1 MKESTIM
8 IRSTIFAV
16 LVAGLFG
23 FASPSHAGVSVN
35 IGINLGAPPPLVAIP
50 GVGVQYAP
58 SLPDNYFF
66 YGGQYY
72 VFYNGGWFGSRY
84 YNGPWIVVAPEYV
97 PRPILAVPIRYYHRR
112 PPEWAHWHRSGPPH
126 WAPAWGRRAPVV
138 RHGPPHHNV
147 HRGKPLGHDP
157 HHGNPGGHPGPRT
170 PSSYHGHPNSNGHS
184 NHGSHGDHGNHGG
197 SGFNAQR

>member
-1 MKESTIM
+1 MKENTIM
-8 IRSTIFAV
+8 IRSAVFAV

-35 IGINLGAPPPLVAIP
+35 IGINLGAPPPLVVIP

-72 VFYNGGWFGSRY
+72 VFSNGGWYASRY
-84 YNGPWIVVAPEYV
+84 YNGPWIVVAPAYV

-112 PPEWAHWHRSGPPH
+112 PSEWSHWHRDGPPH
-126 WAPAWGRRAPVV
+126 WAPAWGRRAPA
-138 RHGPPHHNV
+138 HYSHPHHEV
-147 HRGKPLGHDP
+147 HRGQPLGRQPVHRDN
-157 HHGNPGGHPGPRT
+157 HGHGNQGQQ
-170 PSSYHGHPNSNGHS
+170 N
-184 NHGSHGDHGNHGG
+184 HGDHGNHGNHG
-197 SGFNAQR
+197 DHGNQGDHGNHGGQGFNDHR

>member
-1 MKESTIM
+1 MKENTIM
-8 IRSTIFAV
+8 IRSAVFAV

-23 FASPSHAGVSVN
+23 FANPSHAGVSVN

-72 VFYNGGWFGSRY
+72 VFYNGGWYASRY
-84 YNGPWIVVAPEYV
+84 YNGPWLVVAPAYV

-112 PPEWAHWHRSGPPH
+112 PREWSHWHREGPPH
-126 WAPAWGRRAPVV
+126 WAPAWGRRAPAHYS
-138 RHGPPHHNV
+138 HGHPHHEV
-147 HRGKPLGHDP
+147 HRGQPLGRQPVHRDN
-157 HHGNPGGHPGPRT
+157 HGHGNHGPQ
-170 PSSYHGHPNSNGHS
+170 
-184 NHGSHGDHGNHGG
+184 NHGNHGDHGNHGG
-197 SGFNAQR
+197 QGFNDHR